1 MAQKNKKRT
10 SKKRSRARNP
20 GPPPRRKRD
29 GKEALRGMLYGAGIF
44 AVLALV
50 FFVRIGGETPFNHLV
65 NAFSSDEKKKTT
77 STDKTKKKS
86 RKSVKKTSK
95 TVKKAIRTIKIPSG
109 QKPVTTKPRAVT
121 TNAAKAPPLEKT
133 TSSDKNSL
141 DKLIDSKSK

>member
-20 GPPPRRKRD
+20 GPAPRRKRD
-29 GKEALRGMLYGAGIF
+29 GKEALRGMLFGAGIF
-44 AVLALV
+44 AVLALI

-65 NAFSSDEKKKTT
+65 NSLSSSDEKKTKTA
-77 STDKTKKKS
+77 DKAKKN
-86 RKSVKKTSK
+86 RTSVKKTSK
-95 TVKKAIRTIKIPSG
+95 SGKKAVRTIKIPGG
-109 QKPVTTKPRAVT
+109 QKPVTVKPRAVT

-133 TSSDKNSL
+133 TPADKKSL